1 VKAFVYQEHFPSNG
15 EPRIEWHSPR
25 TPGRAHGLWLF
36 SMALPFKLRFV
47 VQGGKHK

>member
-1 VKAFVYQEHFPSNG
+1 MKTFVYHEHFPSG
-15 EPRIEWHSPR
+15 PRVEWHSPR

-47 VQGGKHK
+47 AQGGKRR